1 MKKLFKLI
9 SLIWFFYVTQAVA
22 HPHAFITMKSKP
34 LVKDQQLTGFTLE
47 LLLDEMSSSSILYD
61 LKNSNNDKVA
71 RQKLVDEVIENI
83 INEHYFSYAYD
94 KQGKK
99 IKFKRQPQ
107 NYGMKE
113 NGMQVLYYFD
123 FLLAKPQPLK
133 DNRVELLTYDKTYYV
148 SMMYDQTNGETVDF
162 SALPQNCQGTVI
174 EPNYDEKI
182 QEYAASLDRSQ
193 RNVDSSLGIIFAQKV
208 NIDCK

>member
-1 MKKLFKLI
+1 MV
-9 SLIWFFYVTQAVA
+9 FYVTQAVA

>member
-1 MKKLFKLI
+1 MNNRYFNKIRFLIVKKLFKLI

-99 IKFKRQPQ
+99 S
-107 NYGMKE
+107 NL
-113 NGMQVLYYFD
+113 N
-123 FLLAKPQPLK
+123 
-133 DNRVELLTYDKTYYV
+133 V
-148 SMMYDQTNGETVDF
+148 SR
-162 SALPQNCQGTVI
+162 
-174 EPNYDEKI
+174 KI
-182 QEYAASLDRSQ
+182 M
-193 RNVDSSLGIIFAQKV
+193 G
-208 NIDCK
+208 

>member
-1 MKKLFKLI
+1 MFLIVKKLFKLI
-9 SLIWFFYVTQAVA
+9 SLIWFFYVHAAVA

-47 LLLDEMSSSSILYD
+47 LLLDEMSSFILYD

-71 RQKLVDEVIENI
+71 RQKLADEVIENI

-99 IKFKRQPQ
+99 IKLKRQPQ

-113 NGMQVLYYFD
+113 KMGCKCFTI
-123 FLLAKPQPLK
+123 
-133 DNRVELLTYDKTYYV
+133 LTSY
-148 SMMYDQTNGETVDF
+148 
-162 SALPQNCQGTVI
+162 
-174 EPNYDEKI
+174 
-182 QEYAASLDRSQ
+182 
-193 RNVDSSLGIIFAQKV
+193 
-208 NIDCK
+208 